1 MLTLGDSHVGR
12 MYLYRRWLGQHT
24 TDVSVRWIWQGG
36 AGINWAEQ
44 QVGRRAGFGLVVLLI
59 GGNDLDAG

>member
-1 MLTLGDSHVGR
+1 

-44 QVGRRAGFGLVVLLI
+44 QVGRRAGFGLVVLMI